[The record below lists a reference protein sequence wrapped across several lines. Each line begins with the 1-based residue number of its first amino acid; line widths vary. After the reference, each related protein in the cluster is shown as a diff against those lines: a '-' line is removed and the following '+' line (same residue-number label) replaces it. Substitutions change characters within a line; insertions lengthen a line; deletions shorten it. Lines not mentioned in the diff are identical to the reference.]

1 MAPPTDLAA
10 GAKCSSDHP
19 YLCLSTGQSLPE
31 IVDTKGLASVPSF
44 APSIMMVSLVGMFV
58 GALLS
63 MGRRDEE
70 DDYEEIVDDDS
81 AVSPVIA
88 TILMVAITVV
98 LSGVIYVWASSLA
111 NTDAKTV
118 PRLGMKVV
126 DVNPESPDGYWR
138 LDVTDAK
145 TELSSQ
151 GVIVQLEWGGG
162 VYQTSLTN
170 TTNYGFVPTNV
181 PDKLRDNA
189 PVVVTFAD
197 KVECDADGNNCFTTF
212 GVGDS
217 ILIGTHDTNGNKM
230 NDVKVTLRYEPGAGA
245 ATVLQTF
252 TGLN

>member
-1 MAPPTDLAA
+1 
-10 GAKCSSDHP
+10 
-19 YLCLSTGQSLPE
+19 
-31 IVDTKGLASVPSF
+31 
-44 APSIMMVSLVGMFV
+44 MVSLMGMFV
-58 GALLS
+58 GAMLA

-70 DDYEEIVDDDS
+70 DDYTEELEDDEA

-111 NTDAKTV
+111 NTDQKTV

-126 DVNPESPDGYWR
+126 DVNPDSPTGYWR
-138 LDVTDAK
+138 LDVTDSK
-145 TELSSQ
+145 TELASQ
-151 GVIVQLEWGGG
+151 GIIVQLEWPGG

-181 PDKLRDNA
+181 PDSLRENA

-197 KVECDADGNNCFTTF
+197 NVNCDDDGKNCVTTF

-217 ILIGTHDTNGNKM
+217 ILIGSFDSNGNKL
-230 NDVKVTLRYEPGAGA
+230 NDVKVTIRYDPGAGT
-245 ATVLQTF
+245 ATLLQTF
-252 TGLN
+252 RNLN